1 MILQLQKVFFV
12 YAEQH
17 LFTFVL
23 HIDQLVST
31 HAFNLIGSTQGKSE
45 FFVFYGNMSN
55 SARDNFD
62 IGIYIYLGKL
72 KALLCKNVL
81 NGVTAA
87 LLLVGFFAAGS

>member
-23 HIDQLVST
+23 HIDQPI
-31 HAFNLIGSTQGKSE
+31 NLIGSTQGKSE

-81 NGVTAA
+81 NDVSCQ
-87 LLLVGFFAAGS
+87 LRKRH